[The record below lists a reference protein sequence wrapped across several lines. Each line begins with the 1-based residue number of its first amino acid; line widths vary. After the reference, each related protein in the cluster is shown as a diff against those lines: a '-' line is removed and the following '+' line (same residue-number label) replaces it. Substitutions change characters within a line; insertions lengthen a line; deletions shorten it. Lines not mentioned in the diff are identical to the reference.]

1 MAVLG
6 RRDTVLGRRDTVL
19 GRRDSGPVPRHT
31 CRRDDAEPAWLLLP
45 DLPNTTAHVWRVTV
59 LVGGVLGVAVVV
71 RALVVVVLLLL
82 AVTVP
87 RSRCPTTATVSALWS
102 VVRR

>member
-1 MAVLG
+1 M
-6 RRDTVLGRRDTVL
+6 
-19 GRRDSGPVPRHT
+19 
-31 CRRDDAEPAWLLLP
+31 
-45 DLPNTTAHVWRVTV
+45 

-87 RSRCPTTATVSALWS
+87 RSRCPTTATVPLWS